1 MRRYWQNQEK
11 VHRNMPACNLLL
23 SGAIHFSGC
32 MATQTIRMLKLFG
45 LQCISPGTFFHHQ
58 RLYTIP
64 TIMQAWRNE
73 QRGIIR
79 ELKET
84 GGGLI
89 LSGDCRSDS
98 PGHCAKYGSYSLI
111 EDRINKV
118 LDVQLVQSSEVPSS
132 SWCELEGLKRS
143 MQFLMDQDM
152 QVSALITDRNRQV
165 AKWVREEMCSEG
177 TRHFFDVWH
186 IGKSIQKA
194 LDAAAKE
201 RNCED
206 LKLWRPAIINHL
218 YWTAASTH
226 TGDPDEMEAKL
237 QSMINHAQD
246 IHEHSTPAFT
256 SCAHPPLEGEARD
269 REWLEPGCVE
279 LLALTSGTVSH
290 EALLAS
296 GGGERLSGG
305 SGSQAGL
312 VSQSASLLR
321 LQQKPLSNREKAAR
335 HRARINANPIS
346 RARYLAKRRE
356 SYEQRKREGKITH
369 SPIAK
374 LSMTRQQELRQ
385 NWRRYKKIQR
395 EKIRTITPQSCGH
408 IEVNSQCQQ
417 ESVINSASSETD
429 CSSATHESPVS
440 SWMKQEPKNEIIE
453 WENMNFEVHTDAE
466 QDSTLSNAISTTT
479 PVESLLTSEMLT
491 ITKQHCLL
499 ECNKV
504 KIEALE
510 KQVQD
515 LQEDRMFLRTQIENL
530 TSVLSAYVR
539 DGVHKNQE
547 T

>member
-356 SYEQRKREGKITH
+356 S
-369 SPIAK
+369 
-374 LSMTRQQELRQ
+374 
-385 NWRRYKKIQR
+385 
-395 EKIRTITPQSCGH
+395 GH

-466 QDSTLSNAISTTT
+466 QDSTLSNAISTATT

>member
-1 MRRYWQNQEK
+1 MAEEQALPSLYPPAKK
-11 VHRNMPACNLLL
+11 V
-23 SGAIHFSGC
+23 
-32 MATQTIRMLKLFG
+32 K
-45 LQCISPGTFFHHQ
+45 
-58 RLYTIP
+58 
-64 TIMQAWRNE
+64 
-73 QRGIIR
+73 
-79 ELKET
+79 
-84 GGGLI
+84 
-89 LSGDCRSDS
+89 
-98 PGHCAKYGSYSLI
+98 
-111 EDRINKV
+111 
-118 LDVQLVQSSEVPSS
+118 SEVWKYFGYRKNAQGSIVEDGFPI
-132 SWCELEGLKRS
+132 CKE
-143 MQFLMDQDM
+143 
-152 QVSALITDRNRQV
+152 
-165 AKWVREEMCSEG
+165 C
-177 TRHFFDVWH
+177 
-186 IGKSIQKA
+186 GKEV
-194 LDAAAKE
+194 AAK
-201 RNCED
+201 RGNTSNMFTH
-206 LKLWRPAIINHL
+206 LRHNH
-218 YWTAASTH
+218 S
-226 TGDPDEMEAKL
+226 L
-237 QSMINHAQD
+237 QFS
-246 IHEHSTPAFT
+246 EV
-256 SCAHPPLEGEARD
+256 L
-269 REWLEPGCVE
+269 
-279 LLALTSGTVSH
+279 
-290 EALLAS
+290 
-296 GGGERLSGG
+296 
-305 SGSQAGL
+305 
-312 VSQSASLLR
+312 
-321 LQQKPLSNREKAAR
+321 KPLSNRDKAAR

-346 RARYLAKRRE
+346 RARYLARRRE

-466 QDSTLSNAISTTT
+466 QDSTLSNAISTATT

-539 DGVHKNQE
+539 DGVNKNQE